1 MPRQTTFI
9 AFLVAIVGALIF
21 SLPDQACKLSG
32 GRKLAEAAG
41 IIVER
46 SSAKANQS
54 VPGHPQTQP
63 QILFFERDAKKSL
76 NHSSHHR
83 VVSM

>member
-1 MPRQTTFI
+1 MPRQTKFI

-41 IIVER
+41 VIVER
-46 SSAKANQS
+46 SSTKVTQRASA
-54 VPGHPQTQP
+54 QTQP
-63 QILFFERDAKKSL
+63 QLHIIFLEKAAKK
-76 NHSSHHR
+76 
-83 VVSM
+83 V

>member
-1 MPRQTTFI
+1 MPRQTKFI

-41 IIVER
+41 VIVER
-46 SSAKANQS
+46 SSTKVTQRAS
-54 VPGHPQTQP
+54 TQTQP
-63 QILFFERDAKKSL
+63 QLHIIFLEKTAKK
-76 NHSSHHR
+76 
-83 VVSM
+83 V